1 MRKAWLVPILL
12 AVVISNAALPASAA
26 GPWSWPVSGPV
37 INGFDPPASPFG
49 SGHRGIDI
57 AAAAGTPVLA
67 PAPGTI
73 TFAGPVA
80 GHLFVT
86 IDHGGGVES
95 TYSWVSAIVV
105 KKGDAVVAGSLIAR
119 SGTGHPS
126 DVVPSLHM
134 GVKLHDVYVDPL
146 AYLSPMSVS
155 GFIRLAPLL
164 TA

>member
-1 MRKAWLVPILL
+1 MRKAWFVLILV
-12 AVVISNAALPASAA
+12 AVVIPVAAAPASAA
-26 GPWSWPVSGPV
+26 GPWSWPVTGPV
-37 INGFDPPASPFG
+37 INGFDPPTSPFG

-95 TYSWVSAIVV
+95 TYSWVSALGV
-105 KKGDAVVAGSLIAR
+105 KKGDVVVAGTPIAR
-119 SGTGHPS
+119 SGAGHPGGS
-126 DVVPSLHM
+126 VPSVHM

-146 AYLSPMSVS
+146 DYLGPMSVS

-164 TA
+164 AA

>member
-1 MRKAWLVPILL
+1 MRKAWLVPILVAL
-12 AVVISNAALPASAA
+12 VIPSAAAPASAE
-26 GPWSWPVSGPV
+26 GPWAGPVSGPV
-37 INGFDPPASPFG
+37 IHGFDPPASPCG

-57 AAAAGTPVLA
+57 AAAAGTPVRA

-95 TYSWVSAIVV
+95 TYSWVSALSV
-105 KKGDAVVAGSLIAR
+105 KKGDVVVAGTLIAS
-119 SGTGHPS
+119 SGAGHPG
-126 DVVPSLHM
+126 DLVPSVHM

>member
-1 MRKAWLVPILL
+1 MRKASLVLILVTVL
-12 AVVISNAALPASAA
+12 IPYAAAPASAA
-26 GPWSWPVSGPV
+26 GPWSWPVTGPV

-67 PAPGTI
+67 PAPGTV

-105 KKGDAVVAGSLIAR
+105 KKGDVVVAGALIAR
-119 SGTGHPS
+119 SGTGHPG
-126 DVVPSLHM
+126 DLVPSLHM

-146 AYLSPMSVS
+146 AYLGPMSVS

-164 TA
+164 AA

>member
-1 MRKAWLVPILL
+1 MRKAWLVPILV

-105 KKGDAVVAGSLIAR
+105 KKGDAVVAGTLIAR

-134 GVKLHDVYVDPL
+134 GVKLDDVYVDPL
-146 AYLSPMSVS
+146 AYLSPMSVR
-155 GFIRLAPLL
+155 GFIRLAPVL
-164 TA
+164 AA

>member
-1 MRKAWLVPILL
+1 MRKAWLVPILIAL
-12 AVVISNAALPASAA
+12 VISNAALPASAA

-105 KKGDAVVAGSLIAR
+105 KKGDAVVAGTLIAR

-126 DVVPSLHM
+126 DVVSSLHM

-164 TA
+164 VA

>member
-1 MRKAWLVPILL
+1 MRKAWSLLILV
-12 AVVISNAALPASAA
+12 AVVILGAAAPASAA
-26 GPWSWPVSGPV
+26 GPWPWPVTGPV

-57 AAAAGTPVLA
+57 ATTAGTPVLA
-67 PAPGTI
+67 PAPGTV

-95 TYSWVSAIVV
+95 TYSWVSALGV
-105 KKGDAVVAGSLIAR
+105 KKGDVVAAGTLVAR
-119 SGTGHPS
+119 SGAGHPG
-126 DVVPSLHM
+126 DVVPSVHM

-155 GFIRLAPLL
+155 GFIHLAPLL
-164 TA
+164 AA

>member
-1 MRKAWLVPILL
+1 MRKAWLVLILV
-12 AVVISNAALPASAA
+12 AVVIPVAAAPASAA
-26 GPWSWPVSGPV
+26 GPWSWPVTGPV
-37 INGFDPPASPFG
+37 INGFDPPTSPFG

-73 TFAGPVA
+73 TFAGQVA

-95 TYSWVSAIVV
+95 TYSWVSALTV
-105 KKGDAVVAGSLIAR
+105 KKGDVVVAGSMVAR
-119 SGTGHPS
+119 SGAGHPG
-126 DVVPSLHM
+126 DLVPSVHM

-146 AYLSPMSVS
+146 GYLSLMSVS
-155 GFIRLAPLL
+155 GFIRLAPLP
-164 TA
+164 AA

>member
-1 MRKAWLVPILL
+1 MRKAWLVLILV
-12 AVVISNAALPASAA
+12 AVMIPVAAVPVSAA
-26 GPWSWPVSGPV
+26 GPWPWPVTGPV

-57 AAAAGTPVLA
+57 AAATGTPVLA

-95 TYSWVSAIVV
+95 TYSWVSALGV
-105 KKGDAVVAGSLIAR
+105 KKGDVVATGTLVAR
-119 SGTGHPS
+119 SGAGHPG
-126 DVVPSLHM
+126 DLVPSVHM

-146 AYLSPMSVS
+146 GYLSPMSVS
-155 GFIRLAPLL
+155 GFIHLAPLL
-164 TA
+164 AA

>member
-1 MRKAWLVPILL
+1 MRKASLVFILV
-12 AVVISNAALPASAA
+12 AVVIPGAAAPASAA
-26 GPWSWPVSGPV
+26 GPWRWPVTGPV

-57 AAAAGTPVLA
+57 AGAAGTPVLA

-105 KKGDAVVAGSLIAR
+105 KKGDVVLTGTLIAR
-119 SGTGHPS
+119 SGSGHPS
-126 DVVPSLHM
+126 DLVPSLHV

-146 AYLSPMSVS
+146 AYLGPMSVS

-164 TA
+164 AA

>member
-1 MRKAWLVPILL
+1 MRKAWLVPILIAL
-12 AVVISNAALPASAA
+12 VISNAALPASAA

-80 GHLFVT
+80 GHLIVT

-105 KKGDAVVAGSLIAR
+105 KKGDAVVAGTLIAR

-126 DVVPSLHM
+126 DVVSSLHM

-164 TA
+164 VA

>member
-1 MRKAWLVPILL
+1 MRKAWLVLILV
-12 AVVISNAALPASAA
+12 AAVISGAAARASAE
-26 GPWSWPVSGPV
+26 GPWAWPVTGPV

-57 AAAAGTPVLA
+57 AAAAGTPVRA

-95 TYSWVSAIVV
+95 TYSWVSALSV
-105 KKGDAVVAGSLIAR
+105 KKGDVVVAGTLIAS
-119 SGTGHPS
+119 SGAGHPG
-126 DVVPSLHM
+126 DLVPSVHM

-155 GFIRLAPLL
+155 GFIRLAPVL
-164 TA
+164 AA

>member
-1 MRKAWLVPILL
+1 MRKTWLVLVL
-12 AVVISNAALPASAA
+12 VAAAIPGAAAPASAA
-26 GPWSWPVSGPV
+26 GPWSWPVTGPV
-37 INGFDPPASPFG
+37 INAFDPPASPFG

-57 AAAAGTPVLA
+57 AATAGTPVLA

-95 TYSWVSAIVV
+95 TYSWVSALVV
-105 KKGDAVVAGSLIAR
+105 KKGDVVAAGTLVAR
-119 SGTGHPS
+119 SGAGHPT
-126 DVVPSLHM
+126 DPVPSLHM

-146 AYLSPMSVS
+146 AYLGPMSVS
-155 GFIRLAPLL
+155 GFIHLAPLL
-164 TA
+164 AA

>member
-1 MRKAWLVPILL
+1 MRKAWLSFIV
-12 AVVISNAALPASAA
+12 AAMVIIAATPASAA
-26 GPWSWPVSGPV
+26 GPWSWPVTGPV

-95 TYSWVSAIVV
+95 TYSWVSVLAV
-105 KKGDAVVAGSLIAR
+105 KKGDVVAAGALVAR
-119 SGTGHPS
+119 SGAGHPG
-126 DVVPSLHM
+126 DLVPSVHM

-146 AYLSPMSVS
+146 TYLGPMSVS
-155 GFIRLAPLL
+155 GFIHLAPLL
-164 TA
+164 AA

>member
-1 MRKAWLVPILL
+1 MRKAWLVPILIAL
-12 AVVISNAALPASAA
+12 VISNAALPASAA

-105 KKGDAVVAGSLIAR
+105 KKGDAVVAGTLIAR

-164 TA
+164 VA

>member
-1 MRKAWLVPILL
+1 MRKTLLVLVL
-12 AVVISNAALPASAA
+12 VAAAIPGAAAPASAA
-26 GPWSWPVSGPV
+26 GPWSWPVTGPV

-57 AAAAGTPVLA
+57 AAAAGTQVLA

-105 KKGDAVVAGSLIAR
+105 KKGDVVVVGTLIAR

-126 DVVPSLHM
+126 DLVPSLHM

-146 AYLSPMSVS
+146 VYLGPMSVS

-164 TA
+164 AA